1 MVTMSKHDKVF
12 LFGASGHAKVVV
24 DIVERAGGTVT
35 LIVDDDPARIG
46 QRLLGH
52 SVIGG
57 RTELLERRGSAGLA
71 IVAIGVNAARLSV
84 AEWLAANGFAF
95 ASAIH
100 PSAQVAREVR
110 IGAGSVVM
118 ATAAIN
124 SDTSIGMHGIVNTG
138 ASVDHD
144 CVLGDGV
151 HVAPGAR
158 LCGGVRVGKGALVG
172 AGAVVV
178 PGRRIGV
185 DAIIAAGAVVL
196 ADVPDGRA
204 VAGNPAKL
212 IHYDEPARSR
222 P

>member
-1 MVTMSKHDKVF
+1 MSKSDKVF
-12 LFGASGHAKVVV
+12 LFGASGHAKVVA
-24 DIVERAGGTVT
+24 DIVERAGGAVSF
-35 LIVDDDPARIG
+35 IVDDDPARTG

-57 RTELLERRGSAGLA
+57 RTELLERRGGAGLA

-84 AEWLAANGFAF
+84 AEWLAANGFTF
-95 ASAIH
+95 ARAIH
-100 PSAQVAREVR
+100 PSAQVGREVR
-110 IGAGSVVM
+110 LGAGCVVM
-118 ATAAIN
+118 ANAAIN
-124 SDTSIGMHGIVNTG
+124 SDTTLGAHCIVNTG

-158 LCGGVRVGKGALVG
+158 LCGGVRVGKGTLVG

-178 PGRRIGV
+178 PGRRIGA

-196 ADVPDGRA
+196 ADVPDGRT

-212 IHYDEPARSR
+212 IHDDEPSR
-222 P
+222 NRN

>member
-1 MVTMSKHDKVF
+1 MGKGEKVF

-35 LIVDDDPARIG
+35 FIVDDDPARTG

-57 RTELLERRGSAGLA
+57 RAELPGHRGSAGLA
-71 IVAIGVNAARLSV
+71 IVAIGVNAARLAV
-84 AEWLAANGFAF
+84 AEWLADSGFAF

-100 PSAQVAREVR
+100 PSAQIGREVQL
-110 IGAGSVVM
+110 GAGSVVM

-124 SDTSIGMHGIVNTG
+124 SDTTIGAHCIVNTG

-144 CVLGDGV
+144 CVLGEGV

-158 LCGGVRVGKGALVG
+158 LCGGVKVGRGTLVG

-178 PGRRIGV
+178 PGRRIGA
-185 DAIIAAGAVVL
+185 DAIIRAGAVVL
-196 ADVPDGRA
+196 ADVPEGRS
-204 VAGNPAKL
+204 VAGNPARL
-212 IHYDEPARSR
+212 MPLR
-222 P
+222 

>member
-1 MVTMSKHDKVF
+1 MGKGDRVF
-12 LFGASGHAKVVV
+12 LFGASGHAKVVA

-35 LIVDDDPARIG
+35 FIADDDPARAG
-46 QRLLGH
+46 QRLLGY

-57 RTELLERRGSAGLA
+57 RAELPGRRGSAGLA

-84 AEWLAANGFAF
+84 AEWLADNGFAF
-95 ASAIH
+95 ATAIH
-100 PSAQVAREVR
+100 PSAQVGREVR
-110 IGAGSVVM
+110 IGEGGVVM
-118 ATAAIN
+118 AAAAIN
-124 SDTSIGMHGIVNTG
+124 SDTTLGAHCIVNTG

-158 LCGGVRVGKGALVG
+158 LCGGVKVGRGTLVG

-178 PGRRIGV
+178 PGCRIGS

-196 ADVPDGRA
+196 ADVPDGRT
-204 VAGNPAKL
+204 VAGNPARAV
-212 IHYDEPARSR
+212 IR

>member
-1 MVTMSKHDKVF
+1 MSKSDKVF
-12 LFGASGHAKVVV
+12 LFGASGHAKVVA
-24 DIVERAGGTVT
+24 DIVERAGGAVSF
-35 LIVDDDPARIG
+35 IVDDDPARTG

-57 RTELLERRGSAGLA
+57 RTELLERRGGAGLA

-84 AEWLAANGFAF
+84 AEWLAANGFTF

-100 PSAQVAREVR
+100 PSAQLGREVR
-110 IGAGSVVM
+110 LGAGCVVM
-118 ATAAIN
+118 ANAAIN
-124 SDTSIGMHGIVNTG
+124 SDTTLGAHCIVNTG

-158 LCGGVRVGKGALVG
+158 LCGGVKVGKGTLVG

-178 PGRRIGV
+178 PGRRIGA

>member
-1 MVTMSKHDKVF
+1 MEKNHKLF
-12 LFGASGHAKVVV
+12 LFGASGHAKVVA
-24 DIVERAGGTVT
+24 DIVERAGGAVT
-35 LIVDDDPARIG
+35 FIIDDDPARTG
-46 QRLLGH
+46 TRLLGY

-57 RTELLERRGSAGLA
+57 RTELLNRKGAAGLA
-71 IVAIGVNAARLSV
+71 IVAVGVNAARLSV
-84 AEWLAANGFAF
+84 AEWLAGNGFAF

-100 PSAQVAREVR
+100 PSAQIAREAR

-118 ATAAIN
+118 ATAAVN
-124 SDTSIGMHGIVNTG
+124 SDTTIGMHCIVNTG

-158 LCGGVRVGKGALVG
+158 LCGGVRVGAGALIG

-178 PGRRIGV
+178 PGIRIGA

-196 ADVPDGRA
+196 KDVPDGRA
-204 VAGNPAKL
+204 VAGNPARL
-212 IHYDEPARSR
+212 MRYDEPARGSA
-222 P
+222 